1 MDKPKDKPRA
11 YDRVKNANNAGDVFI
26 KTEYWTNEVEDH
38 FEAWKTNCGTHTVEE
53 LLNLFLESEVAVS
66 FKALDGSICC
76 TLGHQPSKEANL
88 PYLLT
93 GWSDN
98 ASDALAVAQFKL
110 EVMMKGI
117 WEAPPVRP
125 APRRR

>member
-1 MDKPKDKPRA
+1 MDKTKDRPKA
-11 YDRVKNANNAGDVFI
+11 YDRVKNANNSGDVFI
-26 KTEYWTNEVEDH
+26 KTEYWTNEVEDGY
-38 FEAWKTNCGTHTVEE
+38 EAWRASNGADPLEDLINGLLEE
-53 LLNLFLESEVAVS
+53 EVAVS
-66 FKALDGSICC
+66 FKRLEGSTCC
-76 TLGHQPSKEANL
+76 TLAHQPSRAANL

-98 ASDALAVAQFKL
+98 ANDALTVCLFKL
-110 EVMMKGI
+110 QVMLKGV